1 MDKKKSLDL
10 KQMSVSK
17 DSVTAS
23 NGTVLNASS
32 QSLGALF
39 LTDRSVDRLVDI
51 DFLIKKGKK
60 KQDRVRYIGLQIIK
74 MCLKMYCNKSVFF
87 PRS

>member
-1 MDKKKSLDL
+1 MLLMDKKKSPDL

-60 KQDRVRYIGLQIIK
+60 NKIGYGTLV
-74 MCLKMYCNKSVFF
+74 Y
-87 PRS
+87 R